1 MAGLFVIISS
11 PSGGGKDT
19 VIEALLKRFPGSVR
33 MVTTTTRQPRTG
45 EINGINYYFIG
56 ENDFKDRISQGKLLE
71 YNVYAGNYYGTEKDI
86 LTATLESHPIVF
98 SNIEVNGKHNLDRLH
113 VPHLSIFLD
122 PESMDILKSRIE
134 KRGSI
139 SPEVIAERLMI
150 AEEEINKSHD
160 YDYHL
165 VNGEGKLE
173 EVVSNI
179 EKIIKERLK

>member
-1 MAGLFVIISS
+1 MAGLLVIISS

-19 VIEALLKRFPGSVR
+19 VIEALIKRISGSVR
-33 MVTTTTRQPRTG
+33 MTTTTTRPPRSG
-45 EINGINYYFIG
+45 EVNGVNYYFISEG
-56 ENDFKDRISQGKLLE
+56 EFKERISKGKLLE

-86 LTATLESHPIVF
+86 LEKTLAMHPVVF
-98 SNIEVNGKHNLDRLH
+98 SNIEVNGKHNLDKLA

-122 PESMDILKSRIE
+122 PESMEVLKARIE

-139 SPEVIAERLMI
+139 TPEIIAERLRI
-150 AEEEINKSHD
+150 AEDEVNKSED

-165 VNGEGKLE
+165 VNAEGKLD
-173 EVVSNI
+173 EVVEKI